1 MSDKM
6 TNEIIED
13 VITPPAEPGFWT
25 ESWYQLTRNRAAMAG
40 LVIIAFFA
48 LIAIFAP
55 VVAPKDPLEQTIS
68 ARLTAPFTDG
78 YILGTDDLGRDLLSR
93 IIYGGR
99 ISLIIGVVSVG
110 ISLVIGVV
118 LGMAAGYFG
127 GWVDRVIMR
136 VIDIMLAFPYILLTI
151 VIVAILG
158 PSLMNA
164 MVAIGISQMPRY
176 ARVIR
181 ASVMAEREQDYVLA
195 ERSLGTGNMELMFRT
210 ILPNSLSPTIVQA
223 TLGVGEAILSSAGLS
238 FLGLGAQP
246 PTPEWG
252 LMIAS
257 SKQFITSAWWIVTLP
272 GIAILLAVLGF
283 NLLGDGLRDILD
295 PRLRD

>member
-1 MSDKM
+1 MKKYKNTSD
-6 TNEIIED
+6 NLS
-13 VITPPAEPGFWT
+13 PSAEPGFWR
-25 ESWYQLTRNRAAMAG
+25 ESWYQLTRNRAAMTG
-40 LVIIAFFA
+40 LIIIGFFT
-48 LIAIFAP
+48 LLAIFAP
-55 VVAPKDPLEQTIS
+55 LVAPSDPLEQTVS
-68 ARLTAPFTDG
+68 VRMTPPFTDG
-78 YILGTDDLGRDLLSR
+78 FILGTDDLGRDLLAR

-110 ISLVIGVV
+110 ISLTLGIALGVV
-118 LGMAAGYFG
+118 SGYFG
-127 GWVDRVIMR
+127 GWVDKMIMR
-136 VIDIMLAFPYILLTI
+136 AIDIMLAFPYILLTI

-158 PSLMNA
+158 PSLTNA

-176 ARVIR
+176 ARVVR

-210 ILPNSLSPTIVQA
+210 ILPNSLAPTIVQA
-223 TLGVGEAILSSAGLS
+223 TLGIGEAILSSAGLS

-257 SKQFITSAWWIVTLP
+257 SKQFITSAWWVVTLP
-272 GIAILLAVLGF
+272 GVAILMSVLGF